1 MEQLNLKAS
10 HKAVQEYYKALKQ
23 YEVIGVAHE
32 GAVKVA
38 FQNLLAACC
47 KQLRWQLVT
56 EWRLERVNRR
66 PAFVDGACID
76 EFNLVHGYWEAK
88 DERDDLKKEV
98 QKKLR
103 EGYPRNNIIFQAPTR
118 AICYQ
123 DGKSVVDANITT
135 ASGLIEVLERFF
147 RYSPPAIE
155 EWGKAVEQFK
165 DKVPE
170 LGFAVLE
177 IIRQEK
183 RTNPTFQTAFIE
195 FYGMCRDSL
204 NPNLSEKAVEEML
217 IQHLLTERIF
227 RKVFNNPDF
236 ARRNVIAVEIE
247 KVIAVLTSKAFS
259 REDFLNRLDHFY
271 RAIEQTAA
279 TIRNYSEKQSFLN
292 VVYEKFFQGFAVRE
306 ADTHGIVYTPQPIV
320 NFMVRSVEE
329 CLEREFGTTLS
340 HRDVHILDP
349 FVGTGNFII
358 RTLREIRKTALKEK
372 YEEEIHCNEVMLLPY
387 YIASMNIEHEFLEL
401 TRKYEPFAGI
411 CLVDTFELAEGAQKK
426 FSYMTAENTARV
438 ERQKRSPIFV
448 IIGNPPYNAK
458 QVNANDNNKNRKY
471 KAMDKLVRDTYARD
485 SNASLVNKL
494 NDPYIKAIRW
504 ASNRIGQEGIV
515 ALVTNNSFIDDV
527 PFDGVRKHLL
537 RDFDAVYLMDLGGN
551 VWRNPQLSGTINNVF
566 GIKVGVSINF
576 FIRKESKGA
585 KLGRVYYARLD
596 EYLTKKQKYDFLD
609 EVEHQYNIEWEELVP
624 DENQTWIKSAG
635 SSDFDKF
642 IAIGTREAKAATSFN
657 VDTIFKTYSLGVST
671 NRDAVVYDFDKDTL
685 LARVER
691 FTDDYNAEVA
701 RYIKKHKIKQA
712 IEDFVSYEKVTW
724 SETLLNKLRAKH
736 FAEFHASRLRQV
748 LYRTYTKKWLYYDP
762 FLIDRPG
769 LFTHIFP
776 TLESQEENL
785 AIGVCTHSQ
794 APFSAQ
800 MVKFIPSLDLNGR
813 PTQFFPLYVYSE
825 DGTSRQDNITDWA
838 LLQFQKHYKKAS
850 ITKADLFYYVYGVLN
865 HETYRS
871 EYSSLLK
878 RHLPRI
884 PLSPNFDALRDAGR
898 ALSTLHAAFED
909 QPTYPLRR
917 KETAAELDW
926 RVEKMRV
933 SPDKRSI
940 IYNDFLTLEG
950 IPEQAFEYKIGNRSA
965 LQWVMDQYRI
975 KTDEEGCIIED
986 PNSED
991 ESYVIRLIERVVQ
1004 ISLDS
1009 VKIIR
1014 SLPPLELP

>member
-38 FQNLLAACC
+38 FQNLLAVCC
-47 KQLRWQLVT
+47 KQFGWQLIT

-98 QKKLR
+98 QKKFK

-123 DGKSVVDANITT
+123 DGKSVVDADITT
-135 ASGLIEVLERFF
+135 TEGLIDILERFF
-147 RYSPPAIE
+147 QYSPPAIE

-165 DKVPE
+165 DRVPE

-183 RTNPTFQTAFIE
+183 RTNPKFQTAFIA
-195 FYGMCRDSL
+195 FYEMCRDSL

-236 ARRNVIAVEIE
+236 TRRNVIAVEIE
-247 KVIAVLTSKAFS
+247 KVIAILTSKAFS
-259 REDFLNRLDHFY
+259 REDFLNKLDHFY
-271 RAIEQTAA
+271 KAIEQTAA
-279 TIRNYSEKQSFLN
+279 TISDYSEKQSFLN
-292 VVYEKFFQGFAVRE
+292 VVYEKFFQGFAVKE
-306 ADTHGIVYTPQPIV
+306 SDTHGIVYTPQPIV

-329 CLEREFGTTLS
+329 SLEREFGTSLS

-349 FVGTGNFII
+349 FVGTGNFVI
-358 RTLREIRKTALKEK
+358 RTMREIKKTVLQQK

-401 TRKYEPFAGI
+401 TRKYEPFSGI
-411 CLVDTFELAEGAQKK
+411 CLVDTFELAEGVQTK

-471 KAMDKLVRDTYARD
+471 KAMDKLIRDTYAKD
-485 SNASLVNKL
+485 SKASLVNKL

-504 ASNRIGQEGIV
+504 ASNRIGQEGIL
-515 ALVTNNSFIDDV
+515 ALVTNNSFIDDG
-527 PFDGVRKHLL
+527 PFDGIRKHLV
-537 RDFDAVYLMDLGGN
+537 REFDAIYLMDLGGN
-551 VWRNPQLSGTINNVF
+551 VWRNPQLSGTTNNVF
-566 GIKVGVSINF
+566 GIKVGVSINLL
-576 FIRKESKGA
+576 IRRESKGP
-585 KLGRVYYARLD
+585 KLGRVYYSRLD
-596 EYLTKKQKYDFLD
+596 EYLTKEQKYEFLD
-609 EVEHQYNIEWEELVP
+609 AVEHKYNIEWEELIP
-624 DENQTWIKSAG
+624 DKNHRWLKPVGSAA
-635 SSDFDKF
+635 FDKF
-642 IAIGTREAKAATSFN
+642 IPIGSREAKAAASIN
-657 VDTIFKTYSLGVST
+657 VETIFKTYSLGIST
-671 NRDAVVYDFDKDTL
+671 NRDAVVYDFDKDL
-685 LARVER
+685 LLERVEQ
-691 FTDDYNAEVA
+691 FTEDYNAEVE
-701 RYIKKHKIKQA
+701 RYIKKHKPKQA
-712 IEDFVSYEKVTW
+712 IEDFVSYKKVTW
-724 SETLLNKLRAKH
+724 SETLLNKLKAKH
-736 FAEFHASRLRQV
+736 FAEFDPSRLRQV
-748 LYRTYTKKWLYYDP
+748 LYRTYSKKWLYYDP

-800 MVKFIPSLDLNGR
+800 MVKLIPSLDLNGR

-825 DGTSRQDNITDWA
+825 DGTSRQQNITDWA
-838 LLQFQKHYKKAS
+838 LRQFQKDYKTAS
-850 ITKADLFYYVYGVLN
+850 ITKADIFYYVYAVLN
-865 HETYRS
+865 HPTYRK
-871 EYSSLLK
+871 EYAALLR

-884 PLSPNFDALRDAGR
+884 PLSTNFNTLSDAGK
-898 ALSTLHAAFED
+898 ALSTLHAAFET
-909 QPTYPLRR
+909 QHSYPLERE
-917 KETAAELDW
+917 ETEEQLDW
-926 RVEKMRV
+926 RVEKMRA
-933 SPDKRSI
+933 SPNKQSI
-940 IYNDFLTLEG
+940 IYNDFLTLKG

-965 LQWVMDQYRI
+965 LHWVIDQYRI
-975 KTDEEGCIIED
+975 TTDKEGNTIED
-986 PNSED
+986 PNTED
-991 ESYVIRLIERVVQ
+991 ETYIISLIEKVVQ
-1004 ISLDS
+1004 ISLES
-1009 VKIIR
+1009 VKIIKA
-1014 SLPPLELP
+1014 LPPLKLT